1 MQDGPGTRDDLTGR
15 YAASPIVLWTKL
27 DVASHLHLSPTYDY
41 AVSFTLDPRAKKQI
55 LEFVRPLSVSLDG
68 MTEFGFVERRLAIVE
83 RLLQTTLTG
92 EPGLAVDEGHLFLV
106 ACFVR
111 VASVR
116 ISNGGRTDLLL
127 GSVGVP
133 PGEMRLLQRSLARVE
148 TEPTTFEERL
158 VHDALLL
165 ESVGAYG
172 VTEALVSGTKEG
184 MTLLELA
191 EEIDRRMNAVSFTTE
206 AARKLATDRIEF
218 ARVFARRL
226 AEEAREFA
234 PESALIQRGS

>member
-1 MQDGPGTRDDLTGR
+1 MQDGPGPCDDLTGR
-15 YAASPIVLWTKL
+15 YAPPLIVLRTNFHI
-27 DVASHLHLSPTYDY
+27 ASNLHLWPTYDY
-41 AVSFTLDPRAKKQI
+41 AVSFALDPRSKKQI

-83 RLLQTTLTG
+83 RLLHTTLAG

-111 VASVR
+111 VAR
-116 ISNGGRTDLLL
+116 GRLSNGGRTDLLL

-133 PGEMRLLQRSLARVE
+133 PGELRLLQRSLARVE
-148 TEPTTFEERL
+148 SEPSTLEEKL

-165 ESVGAYG
+165 ETVGAYG
-172 VTEALVSGTKEG
+172 VTEALVSGTKER

-191 EEIDRRMNAVSFTTE
+191 EEIDSRMSGVTFTTP
-206 AARKLATDRIEF
+206 AARELARDRIEF
-218 ARVFARRL
+218 ARTFARRL
-226 AEEAREFA
+226 ADEAREFEPDTA
-234 PESALIQRGS
+234 QTQSGA

>member
-1 MQDGPGTRDDLTGR
+1 M
-15 YAASPIVLWTKL
+15 
-27 DVASHLHLSPTYDY
+27 
-41 AVSFTLDPRAKKQI
+41 SFDLDPRSKKQI

-83 RLLQTTLTG
+83 RLLQITRTG
-92 EPGLAVDEGHLFLV
+92 EPGQLADEGHLFLV

-111 VASVR
+111 VAKGR

-133 PGEMRLLQRSLARVE
+133 AGELQLLQRSLGRVE
-148 TEPTTFEERL
+148 TDPRTFEERL

-165 ESVGAYG
+165 ETVGAYG
-172 VTEALVSGTKEG
+172 VTEALVQGTKER

-191 EEIDRRMNAVSFTTE
+191 EEIESRMNGVTFATA
-206 AARKLATDRIEF
+206 AARELAHDRIEF
-218 ARVFARRL
+218 ARAFARRL
-226 AEEAREFA
+226 AEEAREFEPA
-234 PESALIQRGS
+234 AVTASADA